1 MTTCTNKHKQ
11 EQPKVA
17 LIVGASG
24 LVGQHLLQQLLANKN
39 YNKVI
44 ALVRKPLLIENPKL
58 EQWQIN
64 FEHLEAEL
72 TSSTFLNNKPQ
83 NITTNNKIKT
93 INHIFFTLGSTIKKA
108 GSKTAFAEI
117 DHYYRCLSPNT
128 FMVNRALYLP

>member
-44 ALVRKPLLIENPKL
+44 ALVRKPLLIEDTKL

-72 TSSTFLNNKPQ
+72 TSSTFLNNKPK
-83 NITTNNKIKT
+83 NIATNNKIKKML
-93 INHIFFTLGSTIKKA
+93 IY
-108 GSKTAFAEI
+108 FA
-117 DHYYRCLSPNT
+117 PWA
-128 FMVNRALYLP
+128 VP